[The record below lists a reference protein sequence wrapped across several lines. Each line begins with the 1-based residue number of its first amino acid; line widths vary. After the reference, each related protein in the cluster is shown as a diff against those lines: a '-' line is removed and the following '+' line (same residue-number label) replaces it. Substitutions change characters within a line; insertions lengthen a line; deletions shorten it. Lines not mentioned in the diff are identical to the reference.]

1 MVCLQLVSDSRG
13 LACTNKVHPAGGS
26 PACISRLAPPSGS
39 GTLKVLLLPGFH
51 PPATKPDTF
60 RGMLKAVV
68 LLPWFPPGWHWASYG
83 GILNHHKCGVE
94 AKHGSL
100 TPTNGSSNHYTLQND
115 NKCIETLDNP
125 LLVNICK
132 QLSKADTEEQIKGGF
147 RRWRDGS
154 VGKSTCCETF
164 QSAFGS
170 PEST

>member
-1 MVCLQLVSDSRG
+1 MVCLQFVSDSRRSCLHQQG
-13 LACTNKVHPAGGS
+13 PSSRGQSYMHKQACPTL
-26 PACISRLAPPSGS
+26 RLWN
-39 GTLKVLLLPGFH
+39 TVKVLLLPGFH
-51 PPATKPDTF
+51 PPATKPDPS

-68 LLPWFPPGWHWASYG
+68 LLPWFPPGRHWASYG

-132 QLSKADTEEQIKGGF
+132 QLSKADTEEQIK
-147 RRWRDGS
+147 R
-154 VGKSTCCETF
+154 
-164 QSAFGS
+164 
-170 PEST
+170 